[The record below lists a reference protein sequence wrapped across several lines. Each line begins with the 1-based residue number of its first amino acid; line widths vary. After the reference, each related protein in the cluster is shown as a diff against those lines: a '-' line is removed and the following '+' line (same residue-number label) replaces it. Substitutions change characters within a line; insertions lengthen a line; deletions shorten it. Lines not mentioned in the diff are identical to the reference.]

1 MSRWI
6 ETGKDERGRFYLE
19 TLKDPDGCKWL
30 TNEVCCND
38 KCGMCCDFPFEE
50 DCTAERCPY
59 FEREAQEDIY
69 RLMEGVKT
77 YDGQGE
83 GHQKAGRTA

>member
-30 TNEVCCND
+30 MNEVCCND
-38 KCGMCCDFPFEE
+38 KCEMCCDFPFEE
-50 DCTAERCPY
+50 DCTPERCPY
-59 FEREAQEDIY
+59 FGKETQGDID
-69 RLMEGVKT
+69 RLTEGVKT
-77 YDGQGE
+77 YD
-83 GHQKAGRTA
+83 RT

>member
-19 TLKDPDGCKWL
+19 TLDDPDGCKWL

-50 DCTAERCPY
+50 DCTPEHCPY
-59 FEREAQEDIY
+59 FGKETQGDID
-69 RLMEGVKT
+69 RLTEGVKT
-77 YDGQGE
+77 YEGQ
-83 GHQKAGRTA
+83 

>member
-30 TNEVCCND
+30 TNEVCCNGD
-38 KCGMCCDFPFEE
+38 NRDMVGDFPFEE
-50 DCTAERCPY
+50 DCTPERCPY

-77 YDGQGE
+77 YDRQ
-83 GHQKAGRTA
+83 R